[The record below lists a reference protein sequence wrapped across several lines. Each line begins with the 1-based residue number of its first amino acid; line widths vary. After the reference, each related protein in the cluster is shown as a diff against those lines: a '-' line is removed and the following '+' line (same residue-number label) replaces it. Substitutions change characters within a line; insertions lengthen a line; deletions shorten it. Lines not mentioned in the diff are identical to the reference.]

1 LGITHLAVKSKQIL
15 VLEGKNEGIKED
27 EMLKPLIEE
36 ANKSLKG
43 KGRRY

>member
-15 VLEGKNEGIKED
+15 VLEGTNEGIKED

-36 ANKSLKG
+36 ANKRLKG
-43 KGRRY
+43 KGRR